1 MSSPANEQRPQAAE
15 SNHAPKTQAHQRRRR
30 PGRAGPAADAAGLE
44 RTGPP
49 EDRRGRAVG
58 RRAHDTICDDGCPQG
73 SGEGLQAKEQLMTAQ
88 EIGAYI
94 GKAIA
99 RDVKAEGMP
108 RAWTGLDPQD
118 ADQLSTAG
126 IEFGTSAWVQAE
138 TAAEAAYY
146 RTLHPV
152 GCSCGAPECPE

>member
-58 RRAHDTICDDGCPQG
+58 RRAHDAIRDDGGPQG
-73 SGEGLQAKEQLMTAQ
+73 SGQGFENQGLNRRQMMA
-88 EIGAYI
+88 
-94 GKAIA
+94 AITF
-99 RDVKAEGMP
+99 E
-108 RAWTGLDPQD
+108 RAWNDLPACVD
-118 ADQLSTAG
+118 ADPLASKTIDDLRWACQLQLDL
-126 IEFGTSAWVQAE
+126 IEEGQDGTEDDDPAE
-138 TAAEAAYY
+138 
-146 RTLHPV
+146 
-152 GCSCGAPECPE
+152 